1 MKMQAILPLVTYP
14 DANSDAVAANAV
26 AIAAYLE
33 PICTPW
39 R

>member
-26 AIAAYLE
+26 LSLPIWEL
-33 PICTPW
+33 ICTQ
-39 R
+39 